1 MDRDDALTLV
11 RNLTR
16 PVLELFAPAQLDDFE
31 DDFAAWTLS
40 AGALGVSEKS
50 SALTPPAR
58 GLDTTLVA
66 GMFFQV
72 VMEASRL
79 PTGSQE
85 RVSFIRKRAKDYLVT
100 QLAGQITLSQFY
112 RLLNL
117 IEEDV
122 GLYFSRQDW
131 SGDKTG
137 LRETREVS
145 LPPPLP
151 PPLPEPE
158 PVKSEALRQALAKI
172 GLPLKGRRKLTPETL
187 REYLRETE
195 GRWFRLLDF
204 EAWFRV
210 NKKTAWG
217 YLNLLLQESVLIHNG
232 EKANRVRYALAA
244 PFKANPA
251 GAPRTAKNPNGL

>member
-1 MDRDDALTLV
+1 MDRDAALTLV
-11 RNLTR
+11 RTLTR
-16 PVLELFAPAQLDDFE
+16 PVLELFAPAQMDDFE

-40 AGALGVSEKS
+40 AGTLGVAEKIS
-50 SALTPPAR
+50 PLTPPGR
-58 GLDTTLVA
+58 GLDTTLVS

-79 PTGSQE
+79 PTGPQE

-117 IEEDV
+117 IEEEA
-122 GLYFSRQDW
+122 GLYFTRQDW
-131 SGDKTG
+131 SGGKSG
-137 LRETREVS
+137 LRETLEAGLS
-145 LPPPLP
+145 PPPRL
-151 PPLPEPE
+151 PE

-172 GLPLKGRRKLTPETL
+172 ALPVKGRRKLTPETL
-187 REYLRETE
+187 GEYLRETE

-204 EAWFRV
+204 EARFNV

-217 YLNLLLQESVLIHNG
+217 YLNLLLQEGVLIHNG

-244 PFKANPA
+244 LFQANPA
-251 GAPRTAKNPNGL
+251 GAAGAAKNPNRR

>member
-11 RNLTR
+11 RKLTR
-16 PVLELFAPAQLDDFE
+16 PVLELFAPAQVDDFE

-40 AGALGVSEKS
+40 AGSLGVSERS
-50 SALTPPAR
+50 YALTPPAH

-112 RLLNL
+112 RLLTL

-131 SGDKTG
+131 SGGKTS
-137 LRETREVS
+137 LRETREIIP
-145 LPPPLP
+145 PPPLP
-151 PPLPEPE
+151 PLLPEPI
-158 PVKSEALRQALAKI
+158 KTEALRQALAKI
-172 GLPLKGRRKLTPETL
+172 ALPLKGRRKLTPETL
-187 REYLRETE
+187 GEYLRETE

-204 EAWFRV
+204 EARFQV

-217 YLNLLLQESVLIHNG
+217 YLNLLLQEGVLTHNG

-244 PFKANPA
+244 PFQANPA
-251 GAPRTAKNPNGL
+251 SPPGA

>member
-1 MDRDDALTLV
+1 MDTDAALTLV
-11 RNLTR
+11 RTLTQ
-16 PVLELFAPAQLDDFE
+16 PVVEMFSPAHLDDFD
-31 DDFAAWTLS
+31 DDFAAWTLR
-40 AGALGVSEKS
+40 AGSLGVAEQSRV
-50 SALTPPAR
+50 LTPPAH

-112 RLLNL
+112 RLLTI
-117 IEEDV
+117 IEAEA
-122 GLYFSRQDW
+122 GLYFARHDW
-131 SGDKTG
+131 SGGKSG
-137 LRETREVS
+137 LREPWEAS
-145 LPPPLP
+145 PPPPPPL
-151 PPLPEPE
+151 PE
-158 PVKSEALRQALAKI
+158 PVKSEALRQALAKVP
-172 GLPLKGRRKLTPETL
+172 LPMKGRRKLTPETL
-187 REYLRETE
+187 GEYLRETE

-204 EAWFRV
+204 EARFKV

-217 YLNLLLQESVLIHNG
+217 YLNLLLQEGVLTHNG

-244 PFKANPA
+244 SFRANPVSA
-251 GAPRTAKNPNGL
+251 PGA

>member
-1 MDRDDALTLV
+1 MDRDAALTLV
-11 RNLTR
+11 RTLTR
-16 PVLELFAPAQLDDFE
+16 PVLELFVPTQVDNFE
-31 DDFAAWTLS
+31 DDFAAWSLS
-40 AGALGVSEKS
+40 AGALGVSEKI
-50 SALTPPAR
+50 SAPTSPGR

-117 IEEDV
+117 IEEEV
-122 GLYFSRQDW
+122 GFYFARQDW
-131 SGDKTG
+131 SGGKPG
-137 LRETREVS
+137 LQEPRDTS
-145 LPPPLP
+145 APPR
-151 PPLPEPE
+151 LPES
-158 PVKSEALRQALAKI
+158 VKNEALRLALAKI
-172 GLPLKGRRKLTPETL
+172 ALPLKGRRKLTPETL
-187 REYLRETE
+187 RDYLRETE

-204 EAWFRV
+204 EARFKV

-217 YLNLLLQESVLIHNG
+217 YLNLLLQEGVLTHNG

-244 PFKANPA
+244 PFKVNPDSPP
-251 GAPRTAKNPNGL
+251 GA

>member
-1 MDRDDALTLV
+1 MDHDATLTLV
-11 RNLTR
+11 RTLTQ
-16 PVLELFAPAQLDDFE
+16 PVLELFSPAQLDDFE

-40 AGALGVSEKS
+40 AGALGVAEQSH
-50 SALTPPAR
+50 ALTPPAH

-79 PTGSQE
+79 PTSSHE
-85 RVSFIRKRAKDYLVT
+85 RVSFVRKRAKDYLVT

-112 RLLNL
+112 RLLTI
-117 IEEDV
+117 IEAEA
-122 GLYFSRQDW
+122 GQYFARHDW
-131 SGDKTG
+131 SGGKSG
-137 LRETREVS
+137 LRETWEAS
-145 LPPPLP
+145 PSLP
-151 PPLPEPE
+151 PPLPEP
-158 PVKSEALRQALAKI
+158 VKREALRQALAKVP
-172 GLPLKGRRKLTPETL
+172 LPVKGRRKLTPETL
-187 REYLRETE
+187 GEYLRETE

-204 EAWFRV
+204 EARFKV

-217 YLNLLLQESVLIHNG
+217 YLNLLLQEGVLTHNG

-251 GAPRTAKNPNGL
+251 SAPES

>member
-11 RNLTR
+11 RTLTQ
-16 PVLELFAPAQLDDFE
+16 PVLELFSPAQLDDFE

-50 SALTPPAR
+50 YALTPPAR

-112 RLLNL
+112 RLLTI
-117 IEEDV
+117 IEAEA
-122 GLYFSRQDW
+122 GLYFTRHDW
-131 SGDKTG
+131 SGGKSS
-137 LRETREVS
+137 LRETRETREAS
-145 LPPPLP
+145 PPPL
-151 PPLPEPE
+151 LPEPI
-158 PVKSEALRQALAKI
+158 KSEALRQALAKTA
-172 GLPLKGRRKLTPETL
+172 LPTKGRRKLTPETL
-187 REYLRETE
+187 GDYLRETE

-204 EAWFRV
+204 EARFKV

-217 YLNLLLQESVLIHNG
+217 YLNLLLQEGVLTHNG
-232 EKANRVRYALAA
+232 EKANRVRYALAP

-251 GAPRTAKNPNGL
+251 STPGS

>member
-1 MDRDDALTLV
+1 MDHDATLTLV
-11 RNLTR
+11 RTLTQ
-16 PVLELFAPAQLDDFE
+16 PVLELFSPAQLDDFE

-40 AGALGVSEKS
+40 AGALGVAEQSH
-50 SALTPPAR
+50 ALTPPAH

-85 RVSFIRKRAKDYLVT
+85 RVSFVRKRAKDYLVT

-112 RLLNL
+112 RLLTI
-117 IEEDV
+117 IEAEA
-122 GLYFSRQDW
+122 GQYFARHDW
-131 SGDKTG
+131 SGGKSG
-137 LRETREVS
+137 LRETWEAS
-145 LPPPLP
+145 PSLP
-151 PPLPEPE
+151 PPLPEP
-158 PVKSEALRQALAKI
+158 VKREALRQALAKVP
-172 GLPLKGRRKLTPETL
+172 LPVKGRRKLTPETL
-187 REYLRETE
+187 GEYLRETE

-204 EAWFRV
+204 EARFKV

-217 YLNLLLQESVLIHNG
+217 YLNLLLQEGVLTHNG

-251 GAPRTAKNPNGL
+251 SAPES

>member
-1 MDRDDALTLV
+1 MDRDDTLTLV
-11 RNLTR
+11 RTLTR
-16 PVLELFAPAQLDDFE
+16 PVLELFSPAQANDFE
-31 DDFAAWTLS
+31 DDFAVWTLT
-40 AGALGVSEKS
+40 AGALGVAEKS
-50 SALTPPAR
+50 YALTPPAH

-112 RLLNL
+112 RLLTL
-117 IEEDV
+117 IEAEA
-122 GLYFSRQDW
+122 GLYFARHDW
-131 SGDKTG
+131 SGGKSG
-137 LRETREVS
+137 LRETREAS
-145 LPPPLP
+145 PPPSSRL
-151 PPLPEPE
+151 PE

-172 GLPLKGRRKLTPETL
+172 DLPLKGRRKLTPETL
-187 REYLRETE
+187 GEYLRETE
-195 GRWFRLLDF
+195 GDWFRLLDF
-204 EAWFRV
+204 EARFKV

-217 YLNLLLQESVLIHNG
+217 YLNLLLQGGVLTHNG

-251 GAPRTAKNPNGL
+251 GAPGS

>member
-1 MDRDDALTLV
+1 MDRDDILTLV
-11 RNLTR
+11 RTLTR
-16 PVLELFAPAQLDDFE
+16 PVLELFSPAQVDDFE

-50 SALTPPAR
+50 SVLTPPAH
-58 GLDTTLVA
+58 GLDTTLVS

-79 PTGSQE
+79 PTGAQE

-112 RLLNL
+112 RLLTL
-117 IEEDV
+117 IEAEA
-122 GLYFSRQDW
+122 GLYFARHDW
-131 SGDKTG
+131 SGGKSG
-137 LRETREVS
+137 PRETLEAS
-145 LPPPLP
+145 PPPGL
-151 PPLPEPE
+151 PE
-158 PVKSEALRQALAKI
+158 PVKNEALRQALAKI
-172 GLPLKGRRKLTPETL
+172 ALPLKGRRKLTPETL
-187 REYLRETE
+187 RDYLRETE

-204 EAWFRV
+204 EARFQV

-217 YLNLLLQESVLIHNG
+217 YLNLLLQEGVLTHNG

-244 PFKANPA
+244 PFQTAAIGPA
-251 GAPRTAKNPNGL
+251 GTAKPSNGL

>member
-1 MDRDDALTLV
+1 
-11 RNLTR
+11 
-16 PVLELFAPAQLDDFE
+16 
-31 DDFAAWTLS
+31 
-40 AGALGVSEKS
+40 
-50 SALTPPAR
+50 
-58 GLDTTLVA
+58 DTTLVA

-112 RLLNL
+112 RLLTI
-117 IEEDV
+117 IEAEA
-122 GLYFSRQDW
+122 GLYFSRHDW
-131 SGDKTG
+131 SGGKSG
-137 LRETREVS
+137 LRETWEAS
-145 LPPPLP
+145 PPPPPL
-151 PPLPEPE
+151 LPES
-158 PVKSEALRQALAKI
+158 VKSEALRQALAKVA
-172 GLPLKGRRKLTPETL
+172 LPVKGRRKLTPETL
-187 REYLRETE
+187 EEYLRETE

-204 EAWFRV
+204 EARFKV

-251 GAPRTAKNPNGL
+251 SAPGS

>member
-1 MDRDDALTLV
+1 MDRDDTLTLV
-11 RNLTR
+11 RTLTL
-16 PVLELFAPAQLDDFE
+16 PVLELFSPAQLDDFE
-31 DDFAAWTLS
+31 DDFAAWTLG

-50 SALTPPAR
+50 PALTPPAR

-112 RLLNL
+112 RLLTI
-117 IEEDV
+117 IEAEA
-122 GLYFSRQDW
+122 GQYFSRHDW
-131 SGDKTG
+131 SGGKSG
-137 LRETREVS
+137 LRETWEAS
-145 LPPPLP
+145 PPPPPPL
-151 PPLPEPE
+151 PE
-158 PVKSEALRQALAKI
+158 PVKSEALRQALAKVP
-172 GLPLKGRRKLTPETL
+172 LPMKGRRKLTPETL
-187 REYLRETE
+187 GEYLRETE
-195 GRWFRLLDF
+195 GGWFRLLDF
-204 EAWFRV
+204 EARFKV

-217 YLNLLLQESVLIHNG
+217 YLNLLLQEGVLTHNG

-244 PFKANPA
+244 PFTVNAA
-251 GAPRTAKNPNGL
+251 SAPGS

>member
-11 RNLTR
+11 RTLTQ
-16 PVLELFAPAQLDDFE
+16 PVLELFSPAQLDDFE

-40 AGALGVSEKS
+40 AGALGVSENTYG
-50 SALTPPAR
+50 LPLPAH

-85 RVSFIRKRAKDYLVT
+85 RVSFVRKRAKDYLVT

-112 RLLNL
+112 RLLTI
-117 IEEDV
+117 IEAEA
-122 GLYFSRQDW
+122 GLYFARHDW
-131 SGDKTG
+131 SGGKSG
-137 LRETREVS
+137 LRETWEAS
-145 LPPPLP
+145 PPPPPL
-151 PPLPEPE
+151 LPE
-158 PVKSEALRQALAKI
+158 PVKSEALRQALAKVP
-172 GLPLKGRRKLTPETL
+172 LPVKGRRKLTPETL
-187 REYLRETE
+187 GEYLRETE

-204 EAWFRV
+204 EARFKV

-217 YLNLLLQESVLIHNG
+217 YLNLLLQEGVLIHNG

-251 GAPRTAKNPNGL
+251 SAPGS

>member
-1 MDRDDALTLV
+1 MDRDAALTLV
-11 RNLTR
+11 RTLTR
-16 PVLELFAPAQLDDFE
+16 PVLELFAPTQVDDFE

-50 SALTPPAR
+50 YALTPPAH

-100 QLAGQITLSQFY
+100 QLAGKITLSQFY

-117 IEEDV
+117 IEKDV
-122 GLYFSRQDW
+122 GLYFARQDW
-131 SGDKTG
+131 LGGKSA
-137 LRETREVS
+137 LRETRGAS
-145 LPPPLP
+145 PLPPLP
-151 PPLPEPE
+151 PPLPEL
-158 PVKSEALRQALAKI
+158 VKNEALRQALAKI
-172 GLPLKGRRKLTPETL
+172 ALPLKGRRKLTPETL
-187 REYLRETE
+187 RDFLRETE

-204 EAWFRV
+204 EARFKV

-217 YLNLLLQESVLIHNG
+217 YLNLLLQEGVLTHNG

-251 GAPRTAKNPNGL
+251 SPPGA

>member
-1 MDRDDALTLV
+1 MDRDATLTLV
-11 RNLTR
+11 RTLTQ
-16 PVLELFAPAQLDDFE
+16 PVLKLFSPAQLNDFE

-40 AGALGVSEKS
+40 AGALGVAEQFH
-50 SALTPPAR
+50 ALTPPAH

-112 RLLNL
+112 RLLTI
-117 IEEDV
+117 IEAEA
-122 GLYFSRQDW
+122 GLYFSRHDW
-131 SGDKTG
+131 SGGTSG
-137 LRETREVS
+137 LRETWEAS
-145 LPPPLP
+145 PPPP
-151 PPLPEPE
+151 PQLPE
-158 PVKSEALRQALAKI
+158 PVKSEALRQALAKVP
-172 GLPLKGRRKLTPETL
+172 LPAKGRRKLTPETL
-187 REYLRETE
+187 GEYLRETE

-204 EAWFRV
+204 EARFKV

-217 YLNLLLQESVLIHNG
+217 YLNLLLQEGVLTHNG

-244 PFKANPA
+244 PFTVNPA
-251 GAPRTAKNPNGL
+251 NAPGS

>member
-1 MDRDDALTLV
+1 MDRDDTLTLV
-11 RNLTR
+11 RTLTL
-16 PVLELFAPAQLDDFE
+16 PVLELFSPAQLDDFD

-40 AGALGVSEKS
+40 AGSLRVGEQSRV
-50 SALTPPAR
+50 LTPPAH

-112 RLLNL
+112 RLLTI
-117 IEEDV
+117 IEAEASQ
-122 GLYFSRQDW
+122 YFARNDW
-131 SGDKTG
+131 SGGKSS
-137 LRETREVS
+137 LRGTWEAS
-145 LPPPLP
+145 PPQQPRL
-151 PPLPEPE
+151 PE
-158 PVKSEALRQALAKI
+158 PVKSEALRQALAKVP
-172 GLPLKGRRKLTPETL
+172 LPEKGRRKLTPETL
-187 REYLRETE
+187 GEYLRETE

-204 EAWFRV
+204 EARFKV

-217 YLNLLLQESVLIHNG
+217 YLNLLLQEGVLTHNG

-244 PFKANPA
+244 PFKANHV
-251 GAPRTAKNPNGL
+251 GALES